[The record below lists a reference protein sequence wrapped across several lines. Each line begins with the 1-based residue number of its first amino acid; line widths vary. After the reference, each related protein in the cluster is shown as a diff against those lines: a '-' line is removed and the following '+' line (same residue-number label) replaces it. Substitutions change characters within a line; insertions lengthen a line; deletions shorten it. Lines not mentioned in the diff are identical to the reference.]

1 MNDTYKICEVCS
13 EVSVLLVD
21 DDNDVRA
28 RVYDILLLF
37 FPTVFSA
44 KDGKEALKIY
54 KQRRVDIIIT
64 DLTMP
69 KMNGIEL
76 IKAVRSIN
84 PKQKIIVMSAHTETD
99 IIIESIQSGIDGY
112 LLKPLNTNQ
121 IFETIKKTVISLKME
136 RDAIAY
142 QEELEFIIDN
152 QDKQLIKQFES
163 DLFTEQPS
171 EGEVISDFKKNK
183 TKLV

>member
-1 MNDTYKICEVCS
+1 VCS
-13 EVSVLLVD
+13 EFSVLLVD
-21 DDNDVRA
+21 DDEDVRA
-28 RVYDILLLF
+28 RVYDVLLLF
-37 FPTVFSA
+37 FPVVFSA

-54 KQRRVDIIIT
+54 KQKRVDIIIT

-69 KMNGIEL
+69 KMNGFEL

-112 LLKPLNTNQ
+112 LLKPLSTSQ
-121 IFETIKKTVISLKME
+121 VFETIEKTVISLKME

-142 QEELEFIIDN
+142 QEELESIIDN

-163 DLFTEQPS
+163 TLLTE
-171 EGEVISDFKKNK
+171 ELNKKEVILDFQTNK

>member
-13 EVSVLLVD
+13 EFSVLLVD
-21 DDNDVRA
+21 DDEGVRA
-28 RVYDILLLF
+28 SIYDILLLF

-69 KMNGIEL
+69 KMNGFEL

-112 LLKPLNTNQ
+112 LLKPLSTNQ
-121 IFETIKKTVISLKME
+121 IFETIEKTVISLKME

-142 QEELEFIIDN
+142 QEELESIIDN

-163 DLFTEQPS
+163 DLLINQPN
-171 EGEVISDFKKNK
+171 EDKLFSDFKTNK
-183 TKLV
+183 TKLA

>member
-1 MNDTYKICEVCS
+1 MNDTYKICQVCS
-13 EVSVLLVD
+13 EFSVLLVD
-21 DDNDVRA
+21 DDEDVRT
-28 RVYDILLLF
+28 RIYDVLLLF
-37 FPTVFSA
+37 FPAVYSA

-54 KQRRVDIIIT
+54 EQRKADIIIT

-69 KMNGIEL
+69 KMNGFEF

-84 PKQKIIVMSAHTETD
+84 QKQKIIVMSAHTETD
-99 IIIESIQSGIDGY
+99 IIIESIQFGIDGY

-121 IFETIKKTVISLKME
+121 MFETIEKTVISLKME
-136 RDAIAY
+136 RDAVAY
-142 QEELEFIIDN
+142 QEELESIIDN

-163 DLFTEQPS
+163 DLLTDQPNK
-171 EGEVISDFKKNK
+171 GKLILDFKTNK